1 MPCPADPLLPDREMS
16 FQACVAAVEQQ
27 LDRAGLYFGHGTDNA
42 RDEAAWLVM
51 TAAGIDVGGFK
62 GDWQQTLRRSQLRE
76 VRELAKERIS
86 SRRPLAYLVN
96 RAWFA
101 GHEFYI
107 DERAIV
113 PRSHIG
119 EWLPD
124 QFEPWLDATGV
135 NRVLDLCTGS
145 GCIAVAL
152 ALAFPGSQVDAA
164 DLSVAALE
172 VASINVARHKV
183 EDRVRLVC
191 SDLFEE
197 LKGRCYDLI
206 VCNPPYVSDSLIPD
220 LPPEYLHEPAQA
232 FAAGSDGLGIVRQL
246 LSKARRFLAD
256 SGTLVME
263 VGSAAAAVEST
274 WPEVPFTWLAST
286 HAEPAIL
293 VLTADELDHYAG
305 QFQ

>member
-1 MPCPADPLLPDREMS
+1 MPCPADWPLPARELS
-16 FQACVAAVEQQ
+16 LQACVAAVERQ
-27 LDRAGLYFGHGTDNA
+27 LEQAGLYFGHGTDNA
-42 RDEAAWLVM
+42 HDEAAWLVM
-51 TAAGIDVGGFK
+51 MASGINVGGFE
-62 GDWQQTLRRSQLRE
+62 GDWQQTLVSSQLRE
-76 VRELAKERIS
+76 VRKLADERIS

-113 PRSHIG
+113 PRSHIA
-119 EWLPD
+119 EWLPER
-124 QFEPWLDATGV
+124 FEPWLDATAV

-152 ALAFPGSQVDAA
+152 ALAFPGSLVHAA

-183 EDRVRLVC
+183 EDQVRLVC

-197 LKGRCYDLI
+197 LKGSCYDLI
-206 VCNPPYVSDSLIPD
+206 VCNPPYVSDSLIAD
-220 LPPEYLHEPAQA
+220 LPAEYLHEPAQA
-232 FAAGSDGLGIVRQL
+232 FAAGCDGLDLVRRL
-246 LSKARRFLAD
+246 LSKARRFLTD
-256 SGTLVME
+256 NGTLVME

-274 WPEVPFTWLAST
+274 WPEVPFTWLASA
-286 HAEPAIL
+286 HGEPVVL
-293 VLTADELDHYAG
+293 VLTAGELDHYAG
-305 QFQ
+305 QFR